1 MACGFGEYAW
11 SLRFLDRRLSYF
23 NINRNDK
30 SVLNQLLIR
39 NWWDQAGIGFP
50 CTHLKIKHIHGLNVR
65 RDLVYTVMT
74 DLDSDGLKTRQPGN
88 KKSKEKNTSISAGPN
103 WVMSLDGHD
112 KLMGFQNN
120 TFPIA
125 LYGAIDTVSIKLLWI
140 KVWVTK
146 NTRISSTVVFSIHLR
161 DKSNAKFHTYWQRLR
176 H

>member
-1 MACGFGEYAW
+1 M
-11 SLRFLDRRLSYF
+11 
-23 NINRNDK
+23 
-30 SVLNQLLIR
+30 
-39 NWWDQAGIGFP
+39 
-50 CTHLKIKHIHGLNVR
+50 R

-74 DLDSDGLKTRQPGN
+74 DLDSDGLKTRQPEN

-161 DKSNAKFHTYWQRLR
+161 DKSNAKFHTY
-176 H
+176 